1 MTKKKFDYTEWR
13 RPLVDRIKTFAD
25 FDKFVRASRN
35 VANFSGDAV
44 EVLDKLRERSSD
56 VEILKNRVED
66 LKLGRNCT
74 EHELKET

>member
-1 MTKKKFDYTEWR
+1 MTKNNFDYTEWR

-25 FDKFVRASRN
+25 FDKFVRASRK
-35 VANFSGDAV
+35 VVNFSGDAV
-44 EVLDKLRERSSD
+44 DVLYKSRERSSG
-56 VEILKNRVED
+56 VGILKNRVED